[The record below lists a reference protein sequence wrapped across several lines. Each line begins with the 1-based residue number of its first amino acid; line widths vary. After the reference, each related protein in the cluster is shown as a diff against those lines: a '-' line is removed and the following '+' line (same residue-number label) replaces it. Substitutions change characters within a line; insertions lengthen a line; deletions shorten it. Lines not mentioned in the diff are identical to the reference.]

1 MKKKNNHKKQ
11 KTKMKQLLKI
21 IKMKFFLKRKVNQL
35 LKMQH

>member
-21 IKMKFFLKRKVNQL
+21 IKMIFLLKRKNQL

>member
-11 KTKMKQLLKI
+11 KIKMKQLLKI
-21 IKMKFFLKRKVNQL
+21 IKMKFLLKRKVNQL